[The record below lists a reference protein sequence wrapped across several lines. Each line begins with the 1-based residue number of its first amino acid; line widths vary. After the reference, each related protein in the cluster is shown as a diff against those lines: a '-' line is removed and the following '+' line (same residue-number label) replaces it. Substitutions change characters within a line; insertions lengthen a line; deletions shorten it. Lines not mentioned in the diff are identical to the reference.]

1 MRRKTAN
8 SAVATAEDRPPH
20 PPEKQVFTDEYIIVV
35 PRACRSGAG
44 HVTFRRFH
52 FSPLGAPQR
61 APVFARDGMKRGLMA
76 EVITAAPAETGMR
89 PYVAPEETRPELTL

>member
-1 MRRKTAN
+1 MRRNTAN

-52 FSPLGAPQR
+52 FSPLGAPS
-61 APVFARDGMKRGLMA
+61 ARRFLRVM
-76 EVITAAPAETGMR
+76 E
-89 PYVAPEETRPELTL
+89 